1 MIAAKRPP
9 MHMQW
14 YFVQVSLYDISK
26 MVTMRHSFWLLPIF
40 YLISIQDQWLTGIV
54 GFKSRLSPSSCLL
67 FVSGKST
74 RVILSSYH
82 PRWSALWAFGWPG
95 FTFPRNQVL
104 FRRSFSIEP
113 QSRSQ
118 RAKRGKESRKIFSWE
133 TQLLER
139 CRASSWWGWSPWGWW
154 TARRFSPRMTMQRWQ
169 KRKMPLK
176 ATRRWWQKHLTCQEE
191 TRDRF

>member
-1 MIAAKRPP
+1 MLRELPTVCLPFLGQRDRHWPWICCDYLFHKGGKGGLRLKNCRRLWKLPKDHQYNDIMSNWACMIYQKWW
-9 MHMQW
+9 QW
-14 YFVQVSLYDISK
+14 DTAFVVHFLSDFNS
-26 MVTMRHSFWLLPIF
+26 RS
-40 YLISIQDQWLTGIV
+40 QWLTGIV
-54 GFKSRLSPSSCLL
+54 GFKCRLSPSSCLL

-95 FTFPRNQVL
+95 FTFPHNQVL

-118 RAKRGKESRKIFSWE
+118 RAKRGKEFRKIFSWE

-139 CRASSWWGWSPWGWW
+139 CKAS
-154 TARRFSPRMTMQRWQ
+154 
-169 KRKMPLK
+169 
-176 ATRRWWQKHLTCQEE
+176 
-191 TRDRF
+191 